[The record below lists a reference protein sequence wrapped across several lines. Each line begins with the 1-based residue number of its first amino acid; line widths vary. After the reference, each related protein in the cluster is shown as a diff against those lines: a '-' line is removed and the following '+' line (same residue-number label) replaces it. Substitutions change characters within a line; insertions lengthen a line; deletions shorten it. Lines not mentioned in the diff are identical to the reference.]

1 MQNNVQIFTFP
12 PRVVWYEP
20 AGFPGVETDAELV
33 SIDGDTLTVFK
44 GWYTETISAAQVKR
58 IVSVRSA
65 ETTELLNVERE
76 DYDAQAES

>member
-1 MQNNVQIFTFP
+1 MGTIVQIFTFP
-12 PRVVWYEP
+12 PRIVWFEP
-20 AGFPGVETDAELV
+20 LGFPGVETDGELV

-65 ETTELLNVERE
+65 EITELRAIEISE
-76 DYDAQAES
+76 YEAASQ